1 MTPKH
6 GFLLMILVVLCSG
19 YALTYRT
26 IVHAQTD
33 VLPFDSPLPT
43 PTPISPEAEMALRY
57 VAAQHG
63 IPQDQ
68 LAFGSQESLTFPL
81 LGRTYTYVTVHYDA
95 PDGFKLFAVLVDP
108 ATKTLE
114 PDFNAVRTAEE
125 AAYRAKYGKLDPTL
139 YARLPQVAG
148 EATLPVAV
156 WAAHTEA
163 ARSQADI
170 EAEIIA
176 RYPGAEESLA
186 QNGVLWAV
194 ADPELALEIQRSY
207 EQLLVETAAARV
219 QPIMA
224 WLKEQ
229 GFTAEEFP
237 GMPALTARLPRHTI
251 IALSERH
258 DVAQI
263 MLIEAEETSAS
274 DVAIPTDRAPQVW
287 VRGYTGVGSRIAI
300 LERYNINAAADACL
314 DIVAT
319 RASTPDPGH
328 KSRVAAIAACND
340 PVLRGIAYGAQI
352 VDAGH
357 DGSQQD
363 DVNALTWATNPTFGN
378 RAHVVNHSGSFED
391 DNTLHFTDRAYDYWV
406 KNRNFTAVIA
416 AGNTSNNVTSPA
428 KAYNVIAVGNVDD
441 NNTVSWS
448 DDVMRGTSSHVNPNT
463 GVEKPEVAAP
473 GTYINTVAGQDTGT
487 SFAAPQVAGLA
498 ALLMQ
503 RDADLKNWP
512 TAVKAIIMASAVHN
526 VEGDRQLSAQD
537 GAGSIDAALA
547 DWIAQSE
554 DHTGTCGAPCWWNIV
569 TTNTYPDSGG
579 NVERTF
585 TASRGERIRVAIA
598 WLSHADPPTDTSLDL
613 LYRNF
618 DLQVLTPNG
627 ETIRSESAVNNFEIV
642 DFTAPATGQYS
653 IRVVRNQTGDRGNE
667 PGGNL
672 LGIAWSKQATY
683 LPDVRQNIDGYSMI
697 TVRNDGA
704 EPRQVR
710 VTLFNGGYVDTPTT
724 TLNPNQNWR
733 VTLPANLGYGF
744 AVVDGSEDLSVA
756 VEQVGASQVSAYSG
770 VQANP
775 LGDPLWATTG
785 GSLALP
791 YVYRSYSGYTSSLRL
806 LNTGAQAANVTLNYY
821 DLNGFS
827 AGQTT
832 FNNQAAL
839 SAWTTQPTTGNGFYG
854 SVAIQS
860 SQPLAV
866 LSDAYNTAIDIST
879 QAGVG
884 ATSAY
889 LPYIMRNYG
898 GWNSCFVV
906 RNLDNAT
913 NNVTI
918 TYYHSAGTT
927 VESQSI
933 AANAMWTRCQQSI
946 GGMPDGPLSARIVST
961 SNRPFVLAIN
971 QSQVSA
977 GKHMSYNGSQQGS
990 RVVILPV
997 LRRNHTEN
1005 NRAWS
1010 SGFQVQNAGDANTCF
1025 AVSYFTPAGAS
1036 IAGQSTGCLNPG
1048 YAQGFYLPNVT
1059 VNGMNDG
1066 LWSAVV
1072 TATQSIV
1079 VVANATCTSGCSGD
1093 NVYAY
1098 NGFGR

>member
-1 MTPKH
+1 
-6 GFLLMILVVLCSG
+6 
-19 YALTYRT
+19 
-26 IVHAQTD
+26 
-33 VLPFDSPLPT
+33 
-43 PTPISPEAEMALRY
+43 
-57 VAAQHG
+57 
-63 IPQDQ
+63 
-68 LAFGSQESLTFPL
+68 
-81 LGRTYTYVTVHYDA
+81 
-95 PDGFKLFAVLVDP
+95 
-108 ATKTLE
+108 
-114 PDFNAVRTAEE
+114 
-125 AAYRAKYGKLDPTL
+125 
-139 YARLPQVAG
+139 
-148 EATLPVAV
+148 
-156 WAAHTEA
+156 
-163 ARSQADI
+163 
-170 EAEIIA
+170 
-176 RYPGAEESLA
+176 
-186 QNGVLWAV
+186 
-194 ADPELALEIQRSY
+194 
-207 EQLLVETAAARV
+207 
-219 QPIMA
+219 
-224 WLKEQ
+224 
-229 GFTAEEFP
+229 
-237 GMPALTARLPRHTI
+237 
-251 IALSERH
+251 
-258 DVAQI
+258 
-263 MLIEAEETSAS
+263 
-274 DVAIPTDRAPQVW
+274 
-287 VRGYTGVGSRIAI
+287 
-300 LERYNINAAADACL
+300 
-314 DIVAT
+314 
-319 RASTPDPGH
+319 
-328 KSRVAAIAACND
+328 
-340 PVLRGIAYGAQI
+340 VLRGIAYGAQI

-724 TLNPNQNWR
+724 TLNPNQK
-733 VTLPANLGYGF
+733 
-744 AVVDGSEDLSVA
+744 
-756 VEQVGASQVSAYSG
+756 
-770 VQANP
+770 
-775 LGDPLWATTG
+775 
-785 GSLALP
+785 LA
-791 YVYRSYSGYTSSLRL
+791 RHT
-806 LNTGAQAANVTLNYY
+806 
-821 DLNGFS
+821 
-827 AGQTT
+827 AGQ
-832 FNNQAAL
+832 L
-839 SAWTTQPTTGNGFYG
+839 GIW
-854 SVAIQS
+854 
-860 SQPLAV
+860 
-866 LSDAYNTAIDIST
+866 
-879 QAGVG
+879 
-884 ATSAY
+884 
-889 LPYIMRNYG
+889 
-898 GWNSCFVV
+898 
-906 RNLDNAT
+906 
-913 NNVTI
+913 
-918 TYYHSAGTT
+918 
-927 VESQSI
+927 
-933 AANAMWTRCQQSI
+933 
-946 GGMPDGPLSARIVST
+946 
-961 SNRPFVLAIN
+961 
-971 QSQVSA
+971 
-977 GKHMSYNGSQQGS
+977 
-990 RVVILPV
+990 
-997 LRRNHTEN
+997 LRR
-1005 NRAWS
+1005 
-1010 SGFQVQNAGDANTCF
+1010 
-1025 AVSYFTPAGAS
+1025 
-1036 IAGQSTGCLNPG
+1036 
-1048 YAQGFYLPNVT
+1048 
-1059 VNGMNDG
+1059 
-1066 LWSAVV
+1066 
-1072 TATQSIV
+1072 
-1079 VVANATCTSGCSGD
+1079 
-1093 NVYAY
+1093 
-1098 NGFGR
+1098 GRWQ

>member
-791 YVYRSYSGYTSSLRL
+791 YLLR
-806 LNTGAQAANVTLNYY
+806 
-821 DLNGFS
+821 
-827 AGQTT
+827 
-832 FNNQAAL
+832 
-839 SAWTTQPTTGNGFYG
+839 
-854 SVAIQS
+854 
-860 SQPLAV
+860 
-866 LSDAYNTAIDIST
+866 
-879 QAGVG
+879 
-884 ATSAY
+884 
-889 LPYIMRNYG
+889 
-898 GWNSCFVV
+898 
-906 RNLDNAT
+906 
-913 NNVTI
+913 
-918 TYYHSAGTT
+918 
-927 VESQSI
+927 
-933 AANAMWTRCQQSI
+933 
-946 GGMPDGPLSARIVST
+946 
-961 SNRPFVLAIN
+961 
-971 QSQVSA
+971 
-977 GKHMSYNGSQQGS
+977 MS
-990 RVVILPV
+990 R
-997 LRRNHTEN
+997 
-1005 NRAWS
+1005 
-1010 SGFQVQNAGDANTCF
+1010 
-1025 AVSYFTPAGAS
+1025 
-1036 IAGQSTGCLNPG
+1036 
-1048 YAQGFYLPNVT
+1048 
-1059 VNGMNDG
+1059 
-1066 LWSAVV
+1066 
-1072 TATQSIV
+1072 
-1079 VVANATCTSGCSGD
+1079 
-1093 NVYAY
+1093 
-1098 NGFGR
+1098 

>member
-1 MTPKH
+1 
-6 GFLLMILVVLCSG
+6 MILVVLCSG

-81 LGRTYTYVTVHYDA
+81 LGRTYTYVTVHYDT

-340 PVLRGIAYGAQI
+340 PVLRGIAYGGQI

-832 FNNQAAL
+832 FNNLAAL

-860 SQPLAV
+860 TQPLAV

-879 QAGVG
+879 QAGAG

-946 GGMPDGPLSARIVST
+946 VGMPDGPLSARIVST